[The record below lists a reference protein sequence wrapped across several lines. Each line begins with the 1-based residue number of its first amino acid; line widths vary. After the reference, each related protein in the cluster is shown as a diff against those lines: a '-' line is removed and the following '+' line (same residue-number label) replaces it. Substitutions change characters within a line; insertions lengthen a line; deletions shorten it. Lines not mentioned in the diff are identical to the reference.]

1 MVNCSGCGRTTNP
14 NVSISAWG
22 RSYCSSNCFSRVMGQ
37 ANQRIM
43 TPVGYH
49 TSRVPYTPTVIQPA
63 AKPGCSSCG
72 KAR

>member
-1 MVNCSGCGRTTNP
+1 MVNCSGCGRPTNP

-22 RSYCSSNCFSRVMGQ
+22 RSYCSTNCFNRVMGQ
-37 ANQRIM
+37 VNQRVI
-43 TPVGYH
+43 TQVGPVGYH
-49 TSRVPYTPTVIQPA
+49 AGRSPLQIPA